1 MNVVL
6 VVQSLSHVQ
15 LFVTVWTAAG
25 QASLSFTISQSVL
38 KLMSIESVMPSN
50 HLILSHPLLAY
61 PQSFPALAFFPV
73 CWFFAS
79 GGQSIG
85 ASVSA
90 PVLPVNIQHW
100 FPLGLTSL
108 ISWQSKGLSK
118 VFSSPTVWNHHFFVW
133 NTQTF
138 LSKVTSLLLN
148 TFYVLYQSLEIQM
161 NKHILKKWK
170 FFLFV
175 ILNYKRIRK
184 KTILLEFSACHSFK
198 FLFL

>member
-1 MNVVL
+1 MDYSTPGFPVL
-6 VVQSLSHVQ
+6 QYLSVCSNSSP
-15 LFVTVWTAAG
+15 LGCWCYLIISSFV
-25 QASLSFTISQSVL
+25 ASISSCL
-38 KLMSIESVMPSN
+38 
-50 HLILSHPLLAY
+50 
-61 PQSFPALAFFPV
+61 QSFPASGSFPMSQL
-73 CWFFAS
+73 FAS
-79 GGQSIG
+79 GGQRIG
-85 ASVSA
+85 ASAS
-90 PVLPVNIQHW
+90 VLPMSIQGW
-100 FPLGLTSL
+100 FPLRLTSL

-184 KTILLEFSACHSFK
+184 KNILLEFSACHSFK